1 MAEPSRDVAHARP
14 RTVTASAPFRF
25 HTSFVLQEATGLR
38 AATLPRL
45 VKLLR
50 QVPEACIYHHTHYF
64 LLSHHYL
71 TPEPT
76 HDFAYWVT
84 EVLGD
89 EALGERLASI
99 DILEFDS
106 LEQIRRVLIKTIE
119 DHLAQH
125 PAARFRF
132 VSEGEEFFFLKSVQV
147 VMPTEETAS
156 SLSEFADALAR
167 VSLSSLY
174 FHIFDAR
181 LRLGRSTN
189 DFARWCEEQL
199 GETTLAKELVALDP
213 YAHSLET
220 LRSMMIALVRQRLH
234 A

>member
-1 MAEPSRDVAHARP
+1 MADAHAHSL
-14 RTVTASAPFRF
+14 TAVTPFQF
-25 HTSFVLQEATGLR
+25 YTSFVLQEATGFR

-45 VKLLR
+45 VKLLHR
-50 QVPEACIYHHTHYF
+50 VPEACIYHHTHYF

-99 DILEFDS
+99 DILEFNS
-106 LEQIRRVLIKTIE
+106 LAKIRVILVKTIE

-125 PAARFRF
+125 PTARFRF
-132 VSEGEEFFFLKSVQV
+132 VSEGEEFFFIKSVQV
-147 VMPTEETAS
+147 VMPTQETAS
-156 SLSEFADALAR
+156 SLAEFAEALSR

-199 GETTLAKELVALDP
+199 GETTLAKELIALDP
-213 YAHSLET
+213 YAHSLEA
-220 LRSMMIALVRQRLH
+220 LRSMIIALVRQRVG
-234 A
+234 